1 MNTELAVPGDR
12 AARVEEALERFEL
25 VAGLEG
31 DPDIGTACPVSAL
44 SWVAGEEWS
53 DHPDC
58 AHPLICDVVI
68 EASDDPSTTQED
80 LEALVWA
87 GVSGL
92 LDTADV
98 PTEVVLAA
106 VSGSRIMHGLAWRRR
121 TPVSHALCV
130 LEGISAWKQGV
141 RGDNLPLVL
150 LDTRWVGA
158 SLNGLDLS
166 GADLRYSNFDY
177 ADIAYTN
184 LSGADMR
191 HCMLRDAVL
200 LDSDLSSAD
209 LSFAD
214 LRHASLFQARLSGTR
229 FVGAD
234 LTRANLRGVVID
246 SHTDFTDARLTSVL
260 WPDIDPP
267 PGWKRDDSRA
277 YPLWPCVLEEQ

>member
-53 DHPDC
+53 DHPEC
-58 AHPLICDVVI
+58 AHPMICDVVI

-92 LDTADV
+92 LDTAAV
-98 PTEVVLAA
+98 PTEMVLAA
-106 VSGSRIMHGLAWRRR
+106 ISGSRIMHGLARQPE
-121 TPVSHALCV
+121 TPVSTALCV
-130 LEGISAWKQGV
+130 LAGVTAWKQGV
-141 RGDNLPLVL
+141 RGNNLPLVL
-150 LDTRWVGA
+150 LHTRFVGA

-166 GADLRYSNFDY
+166 GADLRYSNFDD
-177 ADIAYTN
+177 ADIAYTD
-184 LSGADMR
+184 LTGADMR

-234 LTRANLRGVVID
+234 LTRANLCGAVID
-246 SHTDFTDARLTSVL
+246 SHTDFIDANLTAAL

-267 PGWKRDDSRA
+267 PGWKQVDGRL
-277 YPLWPCVLEEQ
+277 YPL

>member
-25 VAGLEG
+25 VAGSEG

-53 DHPDC
+53 DHPEC
-58 AHPLICDVVI
+58 AHPMICDVVI
-68 EASDDPSTTQED
+68 EAADDPATTPED
-80 LEALVWA
+80 REALVRA
-87 GVSGL
+87 GVTGL

-98 PTEVVLAA
+98 PTEMVLAA
-106 VSGSRIMHGLAWRRR
+106 ISGSRILHGLAGRRR
-121 TPVSHALCV
+121 TPVSRALCV
-130 LEGISAWKQGV
+130 LEGVTAWKQGA
-141 RGDNLPLVL
+141 RGFTGPLVL
-150 LDTRWVGA
+150 LRTGFVGA

-177 ADIAYTN
+177 ADIAYTD

-246 SHTDFTDARLTSVL
+246 SRTDFTDARLTAAL
-260 WPDIDPP
+260 WPDLDPP
-267 PGWKRDDSRA
+267 PGWKRDDSRV

>member
-1 MNTELAVPGDR
+1 MNLAD
-12 AARVEEALERFEL
+12 RVEEALRRFTF
-25 VAGLEG
+25 VAGSEG
-31 DPDIGTACPVSAL
+31 NPDKGTACPVSAL
-44 SWVAGEEWS
+44 SWVAKEEWS

-58 AHPLICDVVI
+58 AHPLICNVVI

-92 LDTADV
+92 LDTAAV

-106 VSGSRIMHGLAWRRR
+106 ISGSRILHGLAGQPE
-121 TPVSHALCV
+121 TPVSTALCV
-130 LEGISAWKQGV
+130 LAGVTAWKQGV
-141 RGDNLPLVL
+141 RGNNLPLVL
-150 LDTRWVGA
+150 LRTCFVGA

-177 ADIAYTN
+177 ADIAYTD
-184 LSGADMR
+184 LTGADMR

-200 LDSDLSSAD
+200 RDSDLSSAD

-234 LTRANLRGVVID
+234 LTAADMRRTVID
-246 SHTDFTDARLTSVL
+246 NHTDFTDARLASVL
-260 WPDIDPP
+260 WPDLDPP
-267 PGWKRDDSRA
+267 PGWKRDDSRV